1 MSLRI
6 LNFFIVGMFLNLHAL
21 TTWTESSYEALQD
34 LKEHFHEEFLRAPS
48 DGERQRYQY
57 LVMTLS
63 QVQPMTASGYFEISR
78 GTLTSMLSVRNESD
92 IILVREQ
99 Y

>member
-48 DGERQRYQY
+48 ERERQRYQY
-57 LVMTLS
+57 LAMTLS

-78 GTLTSMLSVRNESD
+78 GTLTSMLSVRNERD
-92 IILVREQ
+92 IILVIEK
-99 Y
+99 